1 MNEIFLNEWRLY
13 RQGLARPTFRGEHP
27 QGSAAFDGNVRSGD
41 IRIFADANRPFVAL
55 ILEDRGLAG
64 RRIVPVSPFSVP
76 ASSRERLY
84 GPHVLQLWN
93 ACTAARRFTD
103 RSWLVDTLPA
113 AALAVIREEV
123 RRAHVGRLTAGD
135 DPLAQYERA
144 FLVTGGTFVPFAA
157 PPRVSQNR
165 FAWLAIGSRLAASFL
180 LCLGAFYLMIGTGR
194 ERLRVWRE
202 SALLVRAE
210 AEAEV
215 VELCAP
221 SEEKQVAD
229 VMENEP
235 FGIDFIQ
242 PQRPQPAAVCAE
254 VPVARTKGPSLGQL
268 RRMSQVTESVKPV
281 RLDADMIDPYVMPLS
296 VIECGAQGAVTSVPD
311 ERAGRS
317 GSQSPSGYQERRP
330 PSVDCRKAIGSEDG
344 LVMVAIRLPSDP
356 VRIEVFFDKELVRG
370 YRDVT
375 RPGSELLYE
384 VQLRESAFVNDDF
397 CRVTVRWQTPAG
409 EVRRVLP
416 LRPVPSASL
425 RIQPTRPQ
433 SSAISVPDD
442 VPVEVNF
449 KAR

>member
-1 MNEIFLNEWRLY
+1 M
-13 RQGLARPTFRGEHP
+13 
-27 QGSAAFDGNVRSGD
+27 
-41 IRIFADANRPFVAL
+41 
-55 ILEDRGLAG
+55 
-64 RRIVPVSPFSVP
+64 
-76 ASSRERLY
+76 
-84 GPHVLQLWN
+84 
-93 ACTAARRFTD
+93 
-103 RSWLVDTLPA
+103 
-113 AALAVIREEV
+113 
-123 RRAHVGRLTAGD
+123 
-135 DPLAQYERA
+135 
-144 FLVTGGTFVPFAA
+144 
-157 PPRVSQNR
+157 
-165 FAWLAIGSRLAASFL
+165 
-180 LCLGAFYLMIGTGR
+180 
-194 ERLRVWRE
+194 
-202 SALLVRAE
+202 
-210 AEAEV
+210 
-215 VELCAP
+215 
-221 SEEKQVAD
+221 
-229 VMENEP
+229 
-235 FGIDFIQ
+235 
-242 PQRPQPAAVCAE
+242 
-254 VPVARTKGPSLGQL
+254 
-268 RRMSQVTESVKPV
+268 TESVKPV